1 MPDFDFKVHIRPG
14 GRCCYDG
21 LVHRSEV
28 HHAIDIQSDDEADR
42 AAAPS
47 CLVSSWFLDGTPSMV
62 PDGEPLPVSTPITCM
77 LCIQMAL
84 P

>member
-1 MPDFDFKVHIRPG
+1 MPDVDYTARIRPG
-14 GRCCYDG
+14 GRCCYGG
-21 LVHRSEV
+21 LVHRAEA
-28 HHAIDIQSDDEADR
+28 HHAIDIQTGDEADR

-47 CLVSSWFLDGTPSMV
+47 CLVTSWFLDGTPLMA

-77 LCIQMAL
+77 LCMQMDL